1 MLVVE
6 PAAQRRGK
14 RRDKG
19 LVLTNI
25 VADASAAAARGPAKA
40 KDAKLDIV
48 EAAEGNGRNDGRR
61 DHRQEQQSK
70 GNPKQY

>member
-1 MLVVE
+1 VE
-6 PAAQRRGK
+6 RAERRRGNK

-19 LVLTNI
+19 LILTNI

-48 EAAEGNGRNDGRR
+48 EAAEGNGRDNGCRY
-61 DHRQEQQSK
+61 HREEQQAK
-70 GNPKQY
+70 GNPKQH